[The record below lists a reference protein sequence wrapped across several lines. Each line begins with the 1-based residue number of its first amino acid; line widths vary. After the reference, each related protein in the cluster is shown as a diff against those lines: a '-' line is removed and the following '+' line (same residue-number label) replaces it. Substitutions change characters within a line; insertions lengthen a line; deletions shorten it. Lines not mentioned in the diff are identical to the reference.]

1 MHCIKEM
8 YTACP
13 VSSSCSLQSIDWM
26 ILLFPVVAYPPYISH
41 IWQKACLCSREPT
54 YVEWHCWILQEVWI
68 SPAITSLIWSQGNE
82 VKEQNLVHQLW
93 FLWLYPHN
101 NVCCCGLVVPW
112 ICLYKQVAST
122 EMKRQSHRVMILVTT
137 SRSHIQRSTK
147 AWDAPCK
154 YIPSIFALTSSTHLM
169 WFLLSV
175 QMIVVGPGWRI
186 IITRDFCFC

>member
-8 YTACP
+8 YTACL
-13 VSSSCSLQSIDWM
+13 VSSSCSLQSIGWM

-41 IWQKACLCSREPT
+41 IWRKACLCSREPT
-54 YVEWHCWILQEVWI
+54 YGEWHCLILQEVWI

-93 FLWLYPHN
+93 FLWLYLHN
-101 NVCCCGLVVPW
+101 NVCCCGLVVPL

-137 SRSHIQRSTK
+137 SWSHIQRSTK
-147 AWDAPCK
+147 AWDALYK

-186 IITRDFCFC
+186 INTRDFCFC